1 MYMKLFLV
9 SIFCVCSVALS
20 SQSLNVRKLPRI
32 EDASQFKNQTLVF
45 ITLTENPE
53 DGPKMAK
60 KDPANYKI
68 YSESIKIYNDAAQ
81 ELGKQF
87 VGIFKDKKH
96 MTIDEIM
103 KMKGAEFAE
112 YAFIFPYT
120 ITTGGTSYYEDM
132 MYDLYKKTDWA
143 LLKENFDKI
152 TNFSTQFSK
161 GVFEQGSKQHFQWGL
176 YSRVTVNGKSTCSF
190 SYAMN
195 FPQTEMPLTKAD
207 ISYMYKCTKNYLDE
221 IIKDGHSDLKPSD
234 DNALLKAKT
243 LYLCSSNLMKGF
255 DAAAFTAAYK
265 GKAEVLTKE
274 AFDAKLL
281 AGEDALFL
289 VVYPWA
295 YNKGVT
301 AMLAK
306 LAFAHIILEGK
317 TMKAVK
323 NYTPNKVFT
332 GKNDKLTFEGDFEK
346 ITDKTVAEYN
356 KAF

>member
-1 MYMKLFLV
+1 MRLF
-9 SIFCVCSVALS
+9 FASVLAACTLS
-20 SQSLNVRKLPRI
+20 ASTQSLNVRKLPKI
-32 EDASQFKNQTLVF
+32 EVAELFKTQTLVF
-45 ITLTENPE
+45 VTLTEHPE

-81 ELGKQF
+81 EYGQSL

-103 KMKGAEFAE
+103 KLKGSEFSEFA
-112 YAFIFPYT
+112 FILPYT
-120 ITTGGTSYYEDM
+120 ITTGGMTYYEDM

-143 LLKENFDKI
+143 LLQENFYKI
-152 TNFSTQFSK
+152 TDFTTQFNK

-207 ISYMYKCTKNYLDE
+207 MSYMYKCTKNYFNE

-243 LYLCSSNLMKGF
+243 LYLCASNLMKGF
-255 DAAAFTAAYK
+255 DAAAFTASYK
-265 GKAEVLTKE
+265 GKAEVLSKE

-301 AMLAK
+301 AALAK
-306 LAFAHIILEGK
+306 LGFAHIIVEGK
-317 TMKAVK
+317 TLKAVK

-332 GKNDKLTFEGDFEK
+332 GKNDKLTYEGDYEK
-346 ITDKTVAEYN
+346 ISAKTVEEYN